1 MFSNFHMEVVWAG
14 NLGWEAGNV
23 LCVIC
28 LDKEC
33 PLLSCFDPP
42 AMGTETPRVYL
53 RPCSPLSPILHSQA
67 KQKTNGNNKFW
78 FSTPWNFRYLLSF
91 SWLGCRKEN
100 REEKKNDENN
110 VWHLSSSSRKTI
122 EMIRGRLVDGN
133 GVKGWHSRNATLCQ
147 HFHFPKVTSLYT
159 TFRLSN
165 FFHSESHIYTGD
177 ALREKLPQVC

>member
-1 MFSNFHMEVVWAG
+1 MPWQRMSLGDLTLLFWPTSNG
-14 NLGWEAGNV
+14 NWDPWGAP
-23 LCVIC
+23 
-28 LDKEC
+28 KT
-33 PLLSCFDPP
+33 LLTSEPNLTFPSK
-42 AMGTETPRVYL
+42 T
-53 RPCSPLSPILHSQA
+53 
-67 KQKTNGNNKFW
+67 KTNGNNKLW

-122 EMIRGRLVDGN
+122 EMIWGRLVGGT
-133 GVKGWHSRNATLCQ
+133 GVKGGHSRNATLCQ

-177 ALREKLPQVC
+177 ALWEKLPQVC